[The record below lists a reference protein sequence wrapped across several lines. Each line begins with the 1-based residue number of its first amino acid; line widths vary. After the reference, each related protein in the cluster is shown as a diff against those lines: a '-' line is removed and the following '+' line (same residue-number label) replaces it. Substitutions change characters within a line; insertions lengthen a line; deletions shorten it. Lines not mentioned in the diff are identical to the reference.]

1 MQLSV
6 LLPTHRHDLM
16 ALSRIAQACSWAGP
30 GIEVIVRDNSGNA
43 EKREQIKRFQRD
55 NCIIV
60 SADPCHPLENF
71 SELMR
76 LAKGDF
82 VFCIADDDLCFDRTV
97 AALPGVIDDAGKDP
111 KVAGVTGTYAIET
124 SKGTALAAYN
134 NVDSDDVAARVAGY
148 LSYGGA
154 NVLAYSPLRRTMV
167 ERVFR
172 FMGAMPLFLSYH
184 DQIACLLYLL
194 NGKFVKLPR
203 LIYAYDVGPW
213 EDPVSAQKRDVD
225 YYRAA
230 GLDPAISKLHWFLC
244 GFEGAVLLRN
254 SDMFPDYPMA
264 QRQAMTDQWFSLMFM
279 RFMNNPRFPFDSH
292 FVKEAETL
300 CEKLRASQG
309 RLSFPDMLGDICRF
323 MALFSET
330 KAQSYF
336 SFWNEVL
343 NRRNPAAAGAA
354 AR

>member
-16 ALSRIAQACSWAGP
+16 ALSRIAQACSWASP
-30 GIEVIVRDNSGNA
+30 SVEVIVRDNSGNA

-55 NCIIV
+55 NCTVI
-60 SADPCHPLENF
+60 SADPCQPLEQF

-82 VFCIADDDLCFDRTV
+82 IFCVGDDDIYFDRAV
-97 AALPGVIDDAGKDP
+97 AALPGVIDEAGKDP
-111 KVAGVTGTYAIET
+111 TVAGMTGTYAIEN

-134 NVDSDDVAARVAGY
+134 NIDSNDVAARVAGY

-154 NVLAYSPLRRTMV
+154 NVLAYSPQRRTMV
-167 ERVFR
+167 ERVFS
-172 FMGAMPLFLSYH
+172 FMGKLPVFLSYH
-184 DQIACLLYLL
+184 DQITCLLYLL

-213 EDPVSAQKRDVD
+213 EDAVSAQKRDVD
-225 YYRAA
+225 FYRDA
-230 GLDPAISKLHWFLC
+230 GLDAAMSKLHWFLC
-244 GFEGAVLLRN
+244 GFEGAVLIRN
-254 SDMFPDYPMA
+254 ADIFPDYPLA
-264 QRQAMTDQWFSLMFM
+264 QRQAMTDQWFSLMFV
-279 RFMNNPRFPFDSH
+279 RFLNNPRFPFDSH
-292 FVKEAETL
+292 FVKQAETL

-309 RLSFPDMLGDICRF
+309 QLSFQDMLGDICRF
-323 MALFSET
+323 MALFSDA

-336 SFWNEVL
+336 GFWNDVL
-343 NRRNPAAAGAA
+343 NRRNPAAAA